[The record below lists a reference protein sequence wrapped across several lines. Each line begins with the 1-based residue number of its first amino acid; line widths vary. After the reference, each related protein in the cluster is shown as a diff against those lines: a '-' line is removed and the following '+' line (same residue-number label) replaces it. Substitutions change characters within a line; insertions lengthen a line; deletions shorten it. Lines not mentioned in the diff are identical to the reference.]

1 MNDIL
6 VGMISGQIIAIIF
19 SSHIIFLL
27 IQQNS
32 FSFMKKIISKMH
44 IYLLIF
50 ITIGSF
56 FFWNLFSVIWVFITS
71 SSIYNDDYFSY
82 NTIISLII
90 IFGMI
95 FCVSYI
101 FIRKFLLHILFE
113 TLVFIIVFAV
123 LTPFMIRRIEMI

>member
-44 IYLLIF
+44 LYLLIF

-123 LTPFMIRRIEMI
+123 LTPFMIRRIDLI

>member
-19 SSHIIFLL
+19 SRHIIFLL

-44 IYLLIF
+44 LYLLIF

>member
-44 IYLLIF
+44 LYLLIF